1 MSTAVATFS
10 PTVPT
15 DSVTTRTVT
24 WSVLPGGTG
33 APVVTTHSLAASV
46 TTDSLPCNPGD
57 VVSFFVVDTNSVGS
71 SSPSNTLTQTDPTPG
86 PTAVPTTPVALTL
99 TFTNP

>member
-15 DSVTTRTVT
+15 DAVSSRTVT
-24 WSVLPGGTG
+24 WTVIPGGTG
-33 APVVTTHSLAASV
+33 APVVTTHTLLASL

-57 VVSFFVVDTNSVGS
+57 NVSFFVVDTNSVGPS
-71 SSPSNTLTQTDPTPG
+71 TASNTLTQVDPTPG
-86 PTAVPTTPVALTL
+86 PTAVPTTPTALTL

>member
-10 PTVPT
+10 ATVPS
-15 DSVTTRTVT
+15 DSVTSRNVT
-24 WSVLPGGTG
+24 WTVLPGGTG

-46 TTDSLPCNPGD
+46 STDSLPCNPGD
-57 VVSFFVVDTNSVGS
+57 VVSFNVVDTNGFGPSLA
-71 SSPSNTLTQTDPTPG
+71 SNTLTGTDPTPL
-86 PTAVPTTPVALTL
+86 PTAVPTTPTALTL

>member
-10 PTVPT
+10 ATVPT
-15 DSVTTRTVT
+15 DAVSSRTVT
-24 WSVLPGGTG
+24 WTVLPGGTG
-33 APVVTTHSLAASV
+33 APVVTTHALVAAIA
-46 TTDSLPCNPGD
+46 TDSLPCNAGD
-57 VVSFFVVDTNSVGS
+57 SVSYFITDTNSVGPS
-71 SSPSNTLTQTDPTPG
+71 APSNTLTQVDPTPA